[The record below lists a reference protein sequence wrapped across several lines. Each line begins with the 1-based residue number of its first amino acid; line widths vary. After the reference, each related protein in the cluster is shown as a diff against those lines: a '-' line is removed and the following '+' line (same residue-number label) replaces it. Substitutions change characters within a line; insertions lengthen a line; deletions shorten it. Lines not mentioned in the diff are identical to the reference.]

1 MPQPL
6 PFSPLR
12 RAALGPLLLAVAT
25 GLCLLP
31 FLALCWYAH
40 PSADDFLQA
49 TDVHKHGR
57 WGYMPHMYLT
67 WTGRYTSIVLWALLN
82 PVQYGGNITG
92 GYGAI
97 CLLLLLALPVVLY
110 VLLRTLLARE
120 YRRRTLWLASG
131 VLTSLLLWQL
141 PSPAEAFYW
150 IVSGYNYLLPALL
163 TLLWLAV
170 LVRHAGAG
178 SPTEKRNWLVLAGL
192 LAVLI
197 IGGNETNAVPLA
209 VGVTGFTA
217 LRTLQQRR
225 LPWGYVWLS
234 AVVAA
239 ACAAAFLA
247 PGNFARL
254 GPASKYS
261 VLESIDKGAL
271 SAYRLVCN
279 WLGNGALPALTLLLL
294 PASFRLRRVVG
305 LPLNRL
311 ARNPVFITLLMAVSL
326 VLVTFMGWRY
336 NSQPL
341 PFRTR
346 NILYLFFLIGWFLN
360 AHAWAQYVWRR
371 SQRPTFS
378 LPLFL
383 RFGLVVWILAAFS
396 GGHMLNLRG
405 RETTDNYNNVL
416 IAYQD
421 WLDGAAARYDAQLTT
436 RYHALQTPDWLP
448 ADAVVEPL
456 QNPPYTI
463 LFGDITPSIYD
474 WSNQAYAEFFG
485 KKTIRTE

>member
-1 MPQPL
+1 MPHPI
-6 PFSPLR
+6 PFSALR
-12 RAALGPLLLAVAT
+12 KALGPLLLAVAT

-49 TDVHKHGR
+49 TDVYKYGR

-67 WTGRYTSIVLWALLN
+67 WTGRYTSVVLWALLN

-97 CLLLLLALPVVLY
+97 CLLLLALPVALV
-110 VLLRTLLARE
+110 VLLRTLLAGQF
-120 YRRRTLWLASG
+120 RRRTLWLASG

-170 LVRHAGAG
+170 LVRHAQAG
-178 SPTEKRNWLVLAGL
+178 EPAEKRKWLALAGG

-225 LPWGYVWLS
+225 LPWDYVWLS
-234 AVVAA
+234 AVVAV

-254 GPASKYS
+254 GPANKYS
-261 VLESIDKGAL
+261 VLESLDKGAL

-279 WLGNGALPALTLLLL
+279 WLGNGVLPALTLLLL
-294 PASFRLRRVVG
+294 PVSFRLRRVAG

-311 ARNPVFITLLMAVSL
+311 AQNPGFITLLMAVSL
-326 VLVTFMGWRY
+326 VLVAFMGWRF

-360 AHAWAQYVWRR
+360 AHAWAQYLWRR
-371 SQRPTFS
+371 TARTTFA
-378 LPLFL
+378 LPLVV
-383 RFGLVVWILAAFS
+383 RASLVIWIIAAFS
-396 GGHMLNLRG
+396 GGHLLTLRG
-405 RETTDNYNNVL
+405 HETTDNYNNVL
-416 IAYQD
+416 LAYED
-421 WLDGAAARYDAQLTT
+421 WLGGAAARYDAQLTA
-436 RYHALQTPDWLP
+436 RYHALQTPGWLP
-448 ADAVVEPL
+448 AEAVVEPL
-456 QNPPYTI
+456 QDPPYTL
-463 LFGDITPSIYD
+463 LFGDITPNIYD

-485 KKTIRTE
+485 RKTIRIN